1 MKVYRRIEITAFHRR
16 VTIRSGP
23 LSGGPPGNITLRDS
37 LSDEVIDPQSQEG
50 RRLLT
55 AAVCILQEQLSGP
68 KNGELE

>member
-16 VTIRSGP
+16 VTISSGP
-23 LSGGPPGNITLRDS
+23 LSGGPSDIALRDN

-50 RRLLT
+50 RRVLT
-55 AAVCILQEQLSGP
+55 EAVCILQEQLARP